1 MTATLVTGIGELV
14 TFDPAHPGP
23 LGIVND
29 AAVLSVEGRVVWT
42 GAASAAPRSD
52 ADEVIEVA
60 GAAVIPGRAAYGRR
74 LRRRGPR
81 RTRNCGAGWLDWSA
95 SSTPRARR
103 RSRSRAATA

>member
-42 GAASAAPRSD
+42 GGAAPPPPTA
-52 ADEVIEVA
+52 ADPVKDEG
-60 GAAVIPGRAAYGRR
+60 GAAVK
-74 LRRRGPR
+74 PR
-81 RTRNCGAGWLDWSA
+81 VVQKHTHHK
-95 SSTPRARR
+95 
-103 RSRSRAATA
+103 